1 VFLASASV
9 SALVVVNLENLVRG
23 FGGLGMT
30 KKVVTS
36 DELERL
42 MLAKIKEYSDCQ
54 NVKSISFYRKLEG
67 DRSWTI
73 SSYDA
78 EIPASVMRK
87 VDLEFARKYD
97 LAGE

>member
-42 MLAKIKEYSDCQ
+42 MLAKIKE
-54 NVKSISFYRKLEG
+54 
-67 DRSWTI
+67 
-73 SSYDA
+73 
-78 EIPASVMRK
+78 
-87 VDLEFARKYD
+87 
-97 LAGE
+97 

>member
-1 VFLASASV
+1 
-9 SALVVVNLENLVRG
+9 
-23 FGGLGMT
+23 MT

-54 NVKSISFYRKLEG
+54 NVKSITFYRMLEG

-78 EIPASVMRK
+78 EIPGSIMRK
-87 VDLEFARKYD
+87 VDLELRVDTTWLTSRNRPGHARFR
-97 LAGE
+97 AA

>member
-1 VFLASASV
+1 
-9 SALVVVNLENLVRG
+9 
-23 FGGLGMT
+23 MT

-42 MLAKIKEYSDCQ
+42 MFAKIQEYSDCQ
-54 NVKSISFYRKLEG
+54 NVKSITFYRMLEG

-97 LAGE
+97 LADE

>member
-1 VFLASASV
+1 
-9 SALVVVNLENLVRG
+9 
-23 FGGLGMT
+23 MT
-30 KKVVTS
+30 KKVITS
-36 DELERL
+36 EELERL

-54 NVKSISFYRKLEG
+54 NVKSISFYRMLEG

-97 LAGE
+97 LADE